1 MKPLHPCRAG
11 TFGRTLARVD
21 RLGLPAVDREP
32 RGETVDDPARRPW
45 RDRLPRPRGRAL
57 VATVVLLVAL
67 LAVGTWALTRGP
79 GTPPLTRA
87 DVNAAV
93 RNGIADAE
101 KKARQAPPD
110 AATAY
115 DTARPSLVT
124 VEGVLANG
132 TSTGAGT
139 VIAQDGTVLTA
150 LHVVAKASS
159 VEVTFADGTRS
170 PATVEKQDAASDI
183 AVLLPSRL
191 PQVLVPAVLGGGV
204 QVGDP
209 VFALGNPLGLTHSL
223 SAGVVSATGRTVEV
237 EQGRTLKDLIQF
249 DAAVNPGNSGG
260 PLLDRDGQVVGV
272 VTGLANPSRQSF
284 FVGIGFAVPIA
295 TAGGAAGAPP
305 Q

>member
-1 MKPLHPCRAG
+1 VL
-11 TFGRTLARVD
+11 TLV
-21 RLGLPAVDREP
+21 
-32 RGETVDDPARRPW
+32 
-45 RDRLPRPRGRAL
+45 L
-57 VATVVLLVAL
+57 VAAL

-79 GTPPLTRA
+79 GTPPLTRS

-93 RNGIADAE
+93 RSGIADAE
-101 KKARQAPPD
+101 RKARQAPPD

-124 VEGVLANG
+124 VEGRLADG

-150 LHVVAKASS
+150 LHVVAEAAS

-170 PATVEKQDAASDI
+170 PATVEKKDESSDI

-209 VFALGNPLGLTHSL
+209 VFALGNPLGLTDSL
-223 SAGVVSATGRTVEV
+223 SAGVVSATGRTVGV
-237 EQGRTLKDLIQF
+237 DAGRTLADLIQF

>member
-1 MKPLHPCRAG
+1 M
-11 TFGRTLARVD
+11 D
-21 RLGLPAVDREP
+21 RLGLPSVDREP
-32 RGETVDDPARRPW
+32 RGETVDPSPRRPW
-45 RDRLPRPRGRAL
+45 HDRLPRPRGRAL
-57 VATVVLLVAL
+57 LATLVLLVGL
-67 LAVGTWALTRGP
+67 LALGTWAITRGP
-79 GTPPLTRA
+79 DTPALTRA
-87 DVNAAV
+87 DVDSAV
-93 RNGIADAE
+93 RKGVADAQQ
-101 KKARQAPPD
+101 KARQAPPD

-124 VEGVLANG
+124 VEGRLPDG

-139 VIAQDGTVLTA
+139 VIAQDGSVLTA
-150 LHVVAKASS
+150 LHVVAGATG
-159 VEVTFADGTRS
+159 VQVTFADGTTS
-170 PATVEKQDAASDI
+170 PATVAKQDASADI
-183 AVLLPSRL
+183 AVLTPSGL

-204 QVGDP
+204 EVGDA

-237 EQGRTLKDLIQF
+237 DKGRTLKDLIQF

-272 VTGLANPSRQSF
+272 VTGLANPSRQGF